1 MKTTFK
7 ECTDNKTK
15 ETVISGCSEMRTEGT
30 SRPSVGMRICMLSRL
45 LRTETK
51 DFESPAIRAHA
62 ALGSPP
68 LTWPRCQAV
77 PLGHEQRRTGTLRV
91 RTACVSRV
99 FGIVAIAKQWQ
110 LRFDFW
116 KRCLGSMAWGSRIVN
131 QGALRVMQS

>member
-1 MKTTFK
+1 MHMETTFR
-7 ECTDNKTK
+7 ECTDNEKK
-15 ETVISGCSEMRTEGT
+15 ETVISDCSEMRTEGT
-30 SRPSVGMRICMLSRL
+30 SRPSVGMLSRL

-68 LTWPRCQAV
+68 LTWSRCQAV
-77 PLGHEQRRTGTLRV
+77 PLGHEQNRDVLGPCVFERHVCRV
-91 RTACVSRV
+91 SLASLPSRSN
-99 FGIVAIAKQWQ
+99 WQ

-131 QGALRVMQS
+131 QGALRVMQN